1 MRQAQASA
9 SQATHQ
15 AQHAVREASPWLEG
29 FGRFG
34 YLAKGV
40 VYTVVGVLA
49 AQAAIGAG
57 GATTDALGA
66 LHQIIQAPFGEFL
79 LAVVALGLVG
89 YGLWRFIQAG
99 MDTES
104 KGAGVHGLLTR
115 ATYGFIG
122 VTHMVLALAA
132 LQIILGSDVESSG
145 GDNAAQDRT
154 AWLLSQPLG
163 QWLVGLVGIIVI
175 GLGLYQLYQ
184 AYSAKFCEHLELQ
197 DMSGTQERWV
207 TRLGRLGFAARGIVF
222 SSVGALLISA
232 AIHAEPQE
240 ARGLG
245 GVLTMLGEQTV
256 GPWLIGVVGVGLI
269 AYGVYMLLEARYR
282 RMIIR

>member
-1 MRQAQASA
+1 MRQAQSSA

-15 AQHAVREASPWLEG
+15 AQQAVRDASSWLEG

-49 AQAAIGAG
+49 AQTAIGAG

-66 LHQIIQAPFGEFL
+66 LHQIIQAPFGQVL
-79 LAVVALGLVG
+79 LAAMALGLVG

-99 MDTES
+99 MDTEN
-104 KGAGVHGLLTR
+104 KGASVQGLLTR
-115 ATYGFIG
+115 GTYVFIG
-122 VTHMVLALAA
+122 GTHMVLAVAA

-145 GDNAAQDRT
+145 GDSGAQDKT
-154 AWLLSQPLG
+154 GWLLTQPLG
-163 QWLVGLVGIIVI
+163 QWLVGLVGITAI

-184 AYSAKFCEHLELQ
+184 TYSANFCEQLKLEDLSRTEQ
-197 DMSGTQERWV
+197 RWL
-207 TRLGRLGFAARGIVF
+207 TRLGRLGYAARGIVF
-222 SSVGALLISA
+222 GIVGALLISA

-245 GVLTMLGEQTV
+245 GALTMLGEQSF
-256 GPWLIGVVGVGLI
+256 GPWLLGVVAVGLI
-269 AYGVYMLLEARYR
+269 AYGIYILLNARYR
-282 RMIIR
+282 RMVIQ